1 MLIKKNVAQRA
12 FVLFEVFD
20 VAEADLCLASD
31 QRIGNRRKRFD
42 KVGLLFG
49 ERLDEIKPLVAS
61 KLLQIPEELGGLS
74 MLSGVRNTYF
84 ALPLGID
91 QVVKTTGAVCGF
103 NGVRVVENA
112 YGDQTPGGHLVVL
125 VLELLGKLL
134 RRWRNV
140 FGQGAFRLQCKV

>member
-31 QRIGNRRKRFD
+31 QSIGNRRKRFD
-42 KVGLLFG
+42 KVGLLFSEG
-49 ERLDEIKPLVAS
+49 LDEIKPLVAS

-74 MLSGVRNTYF
+74 MLCRIWNADLAF
-84 ALPLGID
+84 PPGID
-91 QVVKTTGAVCGF
+91 QIIKTSGPVRGF

-112 YGDQTPGGHLVVL
+112 YGDQTPGGRLAVL

-134 RRWRNV
+134 RRWR
-140 FGQGAFRLQCKV
+140 